1 MVLWLFAKFSSRN
14 LGLAS
19 KTFGVGEGGRKKTNS
34 GKKDGRLSHTH
45 LCIKS
50 RKTQTPTLTSPLKEG
65 KRRGRW
71 GLHKDGT
78 LTLTE
83 KMAPMSIL

>member
-1 MVLWLFAKFSSRN
+1 MWLFAKFSPRN

-19 KTFGVGEGGRKKTNS
+19 KTFGVGEGGREKTKSS

-50 RKTQTPTLTSPLKEG
+50 RKTQTPTLTSLLEEG